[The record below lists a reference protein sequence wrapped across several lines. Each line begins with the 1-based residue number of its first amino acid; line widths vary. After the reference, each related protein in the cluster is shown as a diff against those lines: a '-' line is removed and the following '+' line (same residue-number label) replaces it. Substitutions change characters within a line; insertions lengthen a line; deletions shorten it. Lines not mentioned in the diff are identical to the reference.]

1 MHTDIVELRSFYHST
16 LGQRTAHA
24 ISMALSSIWHPLPQ
38 ERLLG
43 LGYTR
48 PWLERF
54 EPGTERTLAFMPARQ
69 GAARWPRTGPSRCA
83 LVFEEELPL
92 NDAAVDRILVVH
104 ALEHAD
110 DPREM
115 LVELWRVLAPNGR
128 LVLIVPNRRGVWAK
142 FDNTPFG
149 DGRPFSRRQLNRYLR
164 DCNFTPS
171 AETEALMFPPFE
183 KRLLSRLY
191 GPMERFGRRF
201 LPIFGGVLVVEAQ
214 KRLYQG
220 LPVAERQSRRVF
232 VPVLAPQGSARVRHE
247 STTADTDEM
256 MKPR

>member
-1 MHTDIVELRSFYHST
+1 MHTDIVELRSFYHCP

-24 ISMALSSIWHPLPQ
+24 IAMALSSVWHPLPN

-54 EPGTERTLAFMPARQ
+54 EAGTERTLAFMPARQ
-69 GAARWPRTGPSRCA
+69 GAARWPRSGTSRSA
-83 LVFEEELPL
+83 LVYEEELPL

-104 ALEHAD
+104 ALEFAD

-128 LVLIVPNRRGVWAK
+128 LVMVVPNRRGMWAQ

-149 DGRPFSRRQLNRYLR
+149 DGRPFSRHQLNRSLR
-164 DCNFTPS
+164 ECNFTPS

-183 KRLLSRLY
+183 RRLLSRFSNQI
-191 GPMERFGRRF
+191 EQFGKRF

-232 VPVLAPQGSARVRHE
+232 VPVLSPQGSTRNSQRR
-247 STTADTDEM
+247 TGADNQTV
-256 MKPR
+256 KTR